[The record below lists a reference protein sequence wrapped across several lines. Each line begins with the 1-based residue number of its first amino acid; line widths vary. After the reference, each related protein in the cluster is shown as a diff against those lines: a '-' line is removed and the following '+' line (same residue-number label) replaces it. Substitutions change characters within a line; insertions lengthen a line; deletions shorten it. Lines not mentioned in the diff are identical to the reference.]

1 VPGEPDPLYVAARS
15 VLLDA
20 LDALGPQRSA
30 VILVGAQAIYL
41 HTGAIELPLAEYTS
55 DADVTLD
62 PRLLKESPEIESALT
77 AAGFS
82 RSRRVGAWVTTREVE
97 GREVPIEVDLMV
109 PEAVGGPGRRAAR
122 LAGHADQVARK
133 ARGLEAALVDKQI
146 MTLRA
151 LGASDRRAFDVAVA
165 GPAALLIS
173 KLHKIRERLAERDQR
188 RLDDKDALDVLR
200 LLQAVPTMDLVQAL
214 RRLQGEEVASP
225 VTHEALAA
233 LKDLF
238 SEARHAGAQMAVRAA
253 GPLAVPEHIAESC
266 AFLTRDLLGAL
277 SGSWTSKRSP

>member
-1 VPGEPDPLYVAARS
+1 VPGEPDPLYAAARG

-20 LDALGPQRSA
+20 LAALGPQRNA
-30 VILVGAQAIYL
+30 IILVGAQAIYL

-62 PRLLKESPEIESALT
+62 PHLLRRTPEIESALT

-82 RSRRVGAWVTTREVE
+82 RRRRVGAWVTTREVS
-97 GREVPIEVDLMV
+97 GSQVDIEVDLLV

-133 ARGLEAALVDKQI
+133 ARGLEAALVDKQM

-151 LGASDRRAFDVAVA
+151 LDAADPRTFNVAVA

-173 KLHKIRERLAERDQR
+173 KLHKIQERLAEREQR
-188 RLDDKDALDVLR
+188 RVDDKDALDILR
-200 LLQAVPTMDLVQAL
+200 LLQAVPTLDLAQAF
-214 RRLQGEEVASP
+214 RRLLGDAVAAI
-225 VTHEALAA
+225 VTQEALAA

-238 SEARHAGAQMAVRAA
+238 SEARQPGAQMAARAA
-253 GPLAVPEHIAESC
+253 GPLAVPEEITGSC
-266 AFLTRDLLGAL
+266 AILATDLLNAL
-277 SGSWTSKRSP
+277 SQG